1 MRKGK
6 RVSMESAEDS
16 ATFYLG
22 RRYDPEQG
30 TLSPDQVLYPLD
42 DLTTHA
48 VCIGMTGSG
57 KTGLGIDLL
66 EEAALDGIPSLV
78 IDPKGD
84 LTNLL
89 LTFPTLSATEFE
101 PWVDA
106 DSARRRGLTIPQY
119 AAEVSARWRAGL
131 AEWGLDGARVAKL
144 KGSADFV
151 IYTPGSE
158 AGLPVSVLRSLQA
171 PDLSWDD
178 AADVL
183 RELVASTVSALL
195 ALVGI
200 EADPVHGREHILL
213 SHIIEDAWRQ
223 AQNLDLVQL
232 VNLVQRPPMAK
243 LGVFDVDAFFP
254 EQDRFRLAATFNNL
268 IASPSFANWLTG
280 EPLDVGTLLFGPGG
294 KPRVAIF
301 YLAHLGEAEQMFF
314 TTLLLGRVLTWMRS
328 LSGTPSLRALLYFD
342 EVYGYV
348 PPYPANP
355 PSKGPL
361 ISLLKTARAFGL
373 GVVLATQ
380 NPVDLDYK
388 GLTNAGTWFIGKL
401 QTERDKARLLDGL
414 DSADITGDRARRSY
428 LDRLISGLEPRTFIL
443 HNVHAGQP
451 IIFKTRWTLSYL
463 RGPLTPNQIHTLMQP
478 LKSGAAGG
486 RPSAVEDQGLVQRA
500 PGIGQKVGVP
510 TDYSAVEP
518 RIQARVP
525 VFYFPADLSDER
537 AIRAVEAKAPRGRII
552 AGHFVY
558 QPFLFASV
566 SILYTTRAAG
576 AADREHLVCLAP
588 LSELGGLMPWA
599 KYVAP
604 REIPDDT
611 IASSP
616 YDRALYAPLPPGMF
630 GSVVFTRLRQE
641 LVSYVYRA
649 RALASWVNPQLKL
662 QSMPGE
668 SERDFAVR
676 CQEDARRLRD
686 QELDRLEQK
695 IRSRDRVAPRPLRAR
710 GAGAG
715 QDEVEYRG
723 RKRDEVVSAGR
734 AWSRCLLGRRSSRRV
749 SQASVR
755 RRLTSEA
762 RADVKESQDAIAY
775 IQQRM
780 QALQEEHD
788 ARVEEIRSRWA
799 DVAMK
804 VQESKQRPRKS
815 DILVDA
821 FGLAW
826 APQWM
831 IVSEDVG
838 GGREETL
845 IPASKWLV

>member
-1 MRKGK
+1 MA
-6 RVSMESAEDS
+6 SAEDS
-16 ATFYLG
+16 RTFYLG
-22 RRYDPEQG
+22 RRYDPG
-30 TLSPDQVLYPLD
+30 KRTLSSDQVLYPLD

-66 EEAALDGIPSLV
+66 EEAALDGIPSLI

-84 LTNLL
+84 MTNLL
-89 LTFPTLSATEFE
+89 LTFPSLSPSEFE

-106 DSARRRGLTIPQY
+106 DSARRRGLTVSQY
-119 AAEVSARWRAGL
+119 AAEISAQWRAGL
-131 AEWGLDGARVAKL
+131 DEWGVDGARIARL
-144 KGSADFV
+144 KDSAEFV
-151 IYTPGSE
+151 IYTPGSD

-213 SHIIEDAWRQ
+213 SHIVQDAWRQ
-223 AQNLDLVQL
+223 ARDLDLVQL
-232 VNLVQRPPMAK
+232 VSLIQRPPMVK
-243 LGVFDVDAFFP
+243 LGVFDVDTFYP

-268 IASPSFANWLTG
+268 IASPTFANWLNG
-280 EPLDVGTLLFGPGG
+280 EALDIGPILYGAGG

-301 YLAHLGEAEQMFF
+301 YLAHLGQAEQMFF
-314 TTLLLGRVLTWMRS
+314 VTLLLGRVLTWMRS

-355 PSKGPL
+355 PSKEPL

-373 GVVLATQ
+373 GLVLATQ
-380 NPVDLDYK
+380 NPVDVDYK

-401 QTERDKARLLDGL
+401 QTDRDKARLLDGL
-414 DSADITGDRARRSY
+414 EGANITGGRATQRSY
-428 LDRLISGLEPRTFIL
+428 LDRLISSLEPRTFIL
-443 HNVHAGQP
+443 HNVHADQP
-451 IIFKTRWTLSYL
+451 IIFKTRWTLCYL
-463 RGPLTPNQIHTLMQP
+463 RGPLMPSQIRTLMKP
-478 LKSGAAGG
+478 LQGNVAPGRAFLIAGQGALQGKPG
-486 RPSAVEDQGLVQRA
+486 VDQGLMVSQ
-500 PGIGQKVGVP
+500 G
-510 TDYSAVEP
+510 YSAVQP
-518 RIQARVP
+518 RAQARVP
-525 VFYFPADLSDER
+525 VFFFPADLSEDR
-537 AIRAVEAKAPRGRII
+537 ASRAVAARAPRARII
-552 AGHFVY
+552 AAQFLY
-558 QPFLFASV
+558 EPYLFASV
-566 SILYTTRAAG
+566 SVLYGGRAAG
-576 AADREHLVCLAP
+576 SGDGEREHLVCLAP
-588 LSELGGLMPWA
+588 LPELGGLVPWA
-599 KYVAP
+599 KHIAAWP
-604 REIPDDT
+604 LPDN
-611 IASSP
+611 IATTP
-616 YDRALYAPLPPGMF
+616 YSGALYAPLPPGMS
-630 GSVVFTRLRQE
+630 GSAVYTRLRQE
-641 LVSYVYRA
+641 LVGYIYLE
-649 RALASWVNPQLKL
+649 RALTYWVHPPLKL

-668 SERDFAVR
+668 SERDFRVR
-676 CQEDARRLRD
+676 CQEEARRLRD
-686 QELDRLEQK
+686 QELERLEQK
-695 IRSRDRVAPRPLRAR
+695 YARETAWLRDRLVREEREL
-710 GAGAG
+710 G

-723 RKRDEVVSAGR
+723 RKRDEVLSAGE
-734 AWSRCLLGRRSSRRV
+734 SMVTLLLGRRSSRRV

-762 RADVKESQDAIAY
+762 RADVQESQDAIAY

-804 VQESKQRPRKS
+804 VQESKLRPRKS

-838 GGREETL
+838 GRREETF